1 MKFNSYFKLHLIK
14 LLSEEALQK
23 QIGEVHAPKYSVCFM
38 DLADTL
44 GFKEEILK
52 SVNSFITDEQDACN
66 SLVKIEMS
74 RTTHIFNANSQTN
87 L

>member
-1 MKFNSYFKLHLIK
+1 
-14 LLSEEALQK
+14 
-23 QIGEVHAPKYSVCFM
+23 M
-38 DLADTL
+38 DLADQL

-52 SVNSFITDEQDACN
+52 SVNSLITADEQDACN

-74 RTTHIFNANSQTN
+74 RTNHVFNNANSQTN